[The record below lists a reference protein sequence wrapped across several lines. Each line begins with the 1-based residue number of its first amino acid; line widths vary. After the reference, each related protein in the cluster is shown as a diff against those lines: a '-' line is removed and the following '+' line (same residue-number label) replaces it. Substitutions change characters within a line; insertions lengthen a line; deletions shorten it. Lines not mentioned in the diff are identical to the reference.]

1 MPPSGDCSK
10 TDPKLKS
17 RVISFLHKSLHSY
30 LIVWHFRTDYSNDIP
45 TRCVQF
51 GNGKAIEM
59 EVIDDDISRH
69 LNVRRVSEWHLLLQ
83 ALLTKM
89 MGFQISNFS
98 ITVYVYVQWLLIM

>member
-1 MPPSGDCSK
+1 
-10 TDPKLKS
+10 
-17 RVISFLHKSLHSY
+17 
-30 LIVWHFRTDYSNDIP
+30 
-45 TRCVQF
+45 
-51 GNGKAIEM
+51 M